1 MEERRRRL
9 RPDLFA
15 SDTASTSLASSVA
28 APNPARAP
36 AAAAFGGIR
45 PAAVATPASGFG
57 GPRPVASTTRPAE
70 SGLALVK
77 QTLRGNSSSKTP
89 APSHCTRSDAPVV
102 RNLRRGSAA
111 EAVASLHRLGAAAL
125 EADLRQGKVAKTSA
139 APATSVWKTWQGYHY
154 DVFGDELDPLP
165 ITPQKLVSVGS
176 LFKAGGYRS
185 FANYATGAKNAHIEA
200 GHHWCQLLE
209 HTRAWVTRSV
219 LRGIGPSRQSCRAAG
234 RAFQHAWSCRPFPQ
248 RPASCSRL

>member
-1 MEERRRRL
+1 MTLPPNVAMPPKTAIPKSVAFVPHGLHETMEERRRRL

-15 SDTASTSLASSVA
+15 GDTASTSPVSSA
-28 APNPARAP
+28 EAPNPARVP
-36 AAAAFGGIR
+36 AAVAFGGIR

-77 QTLRGNSSSKTP
+77 QTLKGNSSSKTP

-176 LFKAGGYRS
+176 LSSRRA
-185 FANYATGAKNAHIEA
+185 ATGLSPTTPPERRTRTLRLGANGASC
-200 GHHWCQLLE
+200 WS
-209 HTRAWVTRSV
+209 TRAPGLPGV
-219 LRGIGPSRQSCRAAG
+219 C
-234 RAFQHAWSCRPFPQ
+234 
-248 RPASCSRL
+248 